1 MVQFQQRQRIHPIL
15 SRWKIGCLARIVQSR
30 CKISVWPGVPS
41 QSIHTKCERMHE
53 PSHQRNKAV
62 KVWEKT
68 LTLLEYVE
76 SIQNQEKRQQDEQ
89 FLAVIGRGE

>member
-1 MVQFQQRQRIHPIL
+1 M
-15 SRWKIGCLARIVQSR
+15 
-30 CKISVWPGVPS
+30 
-41 QSIHTKCERMHE
+41 
-53 PSHQRNKAV
+53 
-62 KVWEKT
+62 EKT